1 METALYI
8 GTAVLTIAWSVWTY
22 LSWSDRSRLEDYTG
36 KRFYLIASPS
46 GYFLILALA
55 GWQRV
60 QFLRLDLIGL
70 AVYDCLIVLCWLV
83 LLISRG
89 LRVGQFKRIYTRT
102 LVFFN
107 CTAIVLVACVFLI
120 RLFPPLL
127 IRLSDFISQGIRLE
141 FFRFAWIGLDPES
154 HERDFIS
161 MANKI
166 LIALLSYI
174 PITVLRTLYVSRQ
187 MSRQR
192 RWITGEINSLK
203 AKLEDL
209 ETKLTNKEDGKPTE

>member
-8 GTAVLTIAWSVWTY
+8 GTAILTIAWSVWTY
-22 LSWSDRSRLEDYTG
+22 LTWSDRSRLEDYTG

-46 GYFLILALA
+46 GYFLLLALA

-60 QFLRLDLIGL
+60 QLIRLDLIGL
-70 AVYDCLIVLCWLV
+70 AVYDCLIILCWIV
-83 LLISRG
+83 LLIARG
-89 LRVGQFKRIYTRT
+89 LKAGQFKKTYTRI

-107 CTAIVLVACVFLI
+107 VIAIVLVAGIFLI

-127 IRLSDFISQGIRLE
+127 IRLSDFINQGIRLE
-141 FFRFAWIGLDPES
+141 FFKFAWIGLDPET

-166 LIALLSYI
+166 LIALFSYI
-174 PITVLRTLYVSRQ
+174 PITVLRTLYISRQ

-192 RWITGEINSLK
+192 KWITREISNLK
-203 AKLEDL
+203 RKIEELEKKQQ
-209 ETKLTNKEDGKPTE
+209 T

>member
-1 METALYI
+1 MEMALYI
-8 GTAVLTIAWSVWTY
+8 GTAILTIAWSVWTY
-22 LSWSDRSRLEDYTG
+22 LTWSDRSRLEDYTG

-46 GYFLILALA
+46 GYFLLLALA

-60 QFLRLDLIGL
+60 QLIRLDLIGL
-70 AVYDCLIVLCWLV
+70 AVYDCLTILCWIV
-83 LLISRG
+83 LLIARG
-89 LRVGQFKRIYTRT
+89 LKVGQFKKIYTRT

-107 CTAIVLVACVFLI
+107 VVAIVLVAGIFLI

-127 IRLSDFISQGIRLE
+127 IRLSDFINQGVRLE
-141 FFRFAWIGLDPES
+141 FFKFAWIGLDPET

-166 LIALLSYI
+166 LIALFSYI
-174 PITVLRTLYVSRQ
+174 PITMLRTLYISRQ

-192 RWITGEINSLK
+192 RWITTEISNLK
-203 AKLEDL
+203 RKIEELEKKLK
-209 ETKLTNKEDGKPTE
+209 T

>member
-8 GTAVLTIAWSVWTY
+8 GTAILTIAWSVWTY
-22 LSWSDRSRLEDYTG
+22 LTWSDRSRLEDYTG

-46 GYFLILALA
+46 GYFLLLALA
-55 GWQRV
+55 GWQRI
-60 QFLRLDLIGL
+60 QLIRLDLIGL
-70 AVYDCLIVLCWLV
+70 AVYDCLIILCWIV
-83 LLISRG
+83 LLIARG
-89 LRVGQFKRIYTRT
+89 LKVGQFKKVYTRI

-107 CTAIVLVACVFLI
+107 VVAIVLVAGIFLI

-127 IRLSDFISQGIRLE
+127 IRLSDFINQGIHLD
-141 FFRFAWIGLDPES
+141 FFKFAWIGLDPET

-166 LIALLSYI
+166 LIALFSYI
-174 PITVLRTLYVSRQ
+174 PITVLRTLYISRQ

-192 RWITGEINSLK
+192 KWVTSEIGKLK
-203 AKLEDL
+203 RKIEELEKKHK
-209 ETKLTNKEDGKPTE
+209 T